1 MLAHD
6 AKLVLSFT
14 TPTIYRAPRDQLRSL
29 ITSRAPPPTK
39 KRRQKERSLQFQL
52 KIQKLQ
58 THLDMWSSRSLTLF
72 GKVLIIKSLGLSQI
86 LYSVSNTNVPK
97 DTITTVKGKLFSF
110 LWNKKKDKIKT
121 EGLNQDY
128 DKGGIRMTDVGL
140 MLRPCV

>member
-1 MLAHD
+1 
-6 AKLVLSFT
+6 
-14 TPTIYRAPRDQLRSL
+14 
-29 ITSRAPPPTK
+29 
-39 KRRQKERSLQFQL
+39 
-52 KIQKLQ
+52 
-58 THLDMWSSRSLTLF
+58 MWSSRSLTLF

-86 LYSVSNTNVPK
+86 LFSVSNINVPK